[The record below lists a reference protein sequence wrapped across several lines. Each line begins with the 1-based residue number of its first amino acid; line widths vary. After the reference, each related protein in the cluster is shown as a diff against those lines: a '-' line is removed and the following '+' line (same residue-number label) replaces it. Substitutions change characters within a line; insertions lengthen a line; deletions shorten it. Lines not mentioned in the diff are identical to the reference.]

1 MTLSEKKELLRKV
14 QKQRRAEKR
23 GTTSNFS
30 GNMPPALL
38 ENAIKH
44 LAKPKSREIMRLRY
58 LEGYSAEAAAERME
72 MSVRQVIRIS
82 NAAAAELR
90 L

>member
-1 MTLSEKKELLRKV
+1 MTLSEKKDLLRKV
-14 QKQRRAEKR
+14 QKQRRAEKSDKTSDFSEN
-23 GTTSNFS
+23 TT
-30 GNMPPALL
+30 PALL

-44 LAKPKSREIMRLRY
+44 LEKPKSREIMRLRY

-82 NAAAAELR
+82 NAAAEELR